1 MPPSPSLAKRSD
13 MLIVAK
19 DVSDLRAFTLAEVY
33 DLFTLQEGQDFYGF
47 LSEDFFPDG
56 ICCVWEEKGCY
67 VAALRLQKWQDGW
80 LLEGVQTHREH
91 RRKGYARMLVT
102 AALDALKMEKVY
114 VHIVRDN
121 IPSVA
126 LHQACGFHKILD
138 HAVYLDGSV
147 HIDADTYVY
156 ETPR

>member
-1 MPPSPSLAKRSD
+1 MP
-13 MLIVAK
+13 
-19 DVSDLRAFTLAEVY
+19 
-33 DLFTLQEGQDFYGF
+33 
-47 LSEDFFPDG
+47 
-56 ICCVWEEKGCY
+56 
-67 VAALRLQKWQDGW
+67 
-80 LLEGVQTHREH
+80 EH

-102 AALDALKMEKVY
+102 AALEALKMEKVY

-147 HIDADTYVY
+147 HFDADTYVY